1 MKITLEE
8 LTVDELLK
16 IAEVLTDKPVKQ
28 TKEIAEVAYIPNSEE
43 SDVLTLDK
51 EGLPWDERIH
61 SSNHKMTS
69 NGIWQRRRGIS
80 DVEYNR
86 IKAELQIPIAEKQSV
101 IPETTVTPY
110 APAASIVPVDSTVSQ
125 PAVIPETTATPVES
139 PVIPMAA
146 QSPVSIP
153 QAPVTPVTE
162 TPESLYNRM
171 FEQLRNGLQMKI
183 LDANFM
189 QNVIAGVN
197 ATYGTSYQGA
207 AELRDNTQALKY
219 VINELV
225 KKGL

>member
-51 EGLPWDERIH
+51 EGLSWDERIH

-86 IKAELQIPIAEKQSV
+86 IKAELQIPVAEKQSV

-110 APAASIVPVDSTVSQ
+110 AP
-125 PAVIPETTATPVES
+125 ATPVES

>member
-110 APAASIVPVDSTVSQ
+110 APAASIVY
-125 PAVIPETTATPVES
+125 
-139 PVIPMAA
+139 
-146 QSPVSIP
+146 
-153 QAPVTPVTE
+153 
-162 TPESLYNRM
+162 L
-171 FEQLRNGLQMKI
+171 
-183 LDANFM
+183 
-189 QNVIAGVN
+189 
-197 ATYGTSYQGA
+197 
-207 AELRDNTQALKY
+207 
-219 VINELV
+219 
-225 KKGL
+225 

>member
-86 IKAELQIPIAEKQSV
+86 IKAELQIPVAEKQSV

-125 PAVIPETTATPVES
+125 PAVIPVES